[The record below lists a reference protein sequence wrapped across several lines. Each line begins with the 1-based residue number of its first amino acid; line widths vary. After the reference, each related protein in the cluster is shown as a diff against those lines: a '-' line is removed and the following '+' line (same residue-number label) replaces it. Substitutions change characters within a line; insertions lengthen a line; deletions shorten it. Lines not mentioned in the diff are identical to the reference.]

1 MNNDMPLCP
10 ICKNKLVITLAR
22 GRKSNKPFVM
32 LKCAKDDAISVLLS
46 LTSHTSRRY
55 WRALNTSSKSGH
67 KSNAGSVDK
76 YTRKYTLY
84 RHE

>member
-32 LKCAKDDAISVLLS
+32 LKCAKDGRHFRAFITHKPYVEKVLES
-46 LTSHTSRRY
+46 LE
-55 WRALNTSSKSGH
+55 H
-67 KSNAGSVDK
+67 KQ
-76 YTRKYTLY
+76 
-84 RHE
+84 